1 MTLRERIIQDLKD
14 AMKKGETLRLETL
27 RTIRAQMIELEKR
40 GLEREI
46 TADDEIAV
54 LNSALKKRKEAIE
67 MYEKAGRVELVEKER
82 AEMEIITSY
91 LPEQM
96 SPEEAMSI
104 IERIIRDLVATTQK
118 DFGRV
123 MSRAMKELKGRID
136 GKVVQELIKKRLS

>member
-1 MTLRERIIQDLKD
+1 
-14 AMKKGETLRLETL
+14 MKKGETLRLETL